1 MTIVPPTFVA
11 EYESSWSTTTTPKT
25 VTPTIEPGDCLVI
38 AGLCENISPDDPF
51 LNTPTDD
58 LGSPLTYTSRQTV
71 SIPFGVYGY
80 ARIWTAIVGSQSGSF
95 TLSMTQG
102 GGTKRW
108 GFNCLR
114 FRDVSAIGASNKANA
129 DVSSGGSTVSLT
141 TQQANSAVV
150 SFAINN
156 QVDISPPARTWRTVN
171 SITPSSGNGL
181 EKTYVNVSGFGA
193 VYGAYWNNAG
203 AAGANNYGL
212 SSPGDQIY
220 SIVALELKGI
230 DVPPGFGSG
239 FFDGV

>member
-1 MTIVPPTFVA
+1 MTIVPPVFVA

-25 VTPTIEPGDCLVI
+25 VAPTIEPGDVLVI
-38 AGLCENISPDDPF
+38 GGICENISADDPF

-58 LGSPLTYTSRQTV
+58 LGTSLTYTSQQTV
-71 SIPFGVYGY
+71 SIPFGIYGY
-80 ARIWTAIVGSQSGSF
+80 VRVWTAIVGAQSGSF

-114 FRDVSAIGASNKANA
+114 FRNVASIGASAKANA
-129 DVSSGGSTVSLT
+129 NVTTGGSIVSLT
-141 TQQANSAVV
+141 TQQLNSVV
-150 SFAINN
+150 VAFACDN
-156 QVDISPPARTWRTVN
+156 QVDISPPARVWRTVN
-171 SITPSSGNGL
+171 SITPTSANGL
-181 EKTYVNVSGFGA
+181 EKTFQNVSGFA
-193 VYGAYWNNAG
+193 SVFGAYWSNAG

-212 SSPGDQIY
+212 SSPADQQY
-220 SIVALELKGI
+220 SIVAVELKGI

>member
-1 MTIVPPTFVA
+1 MTIVPPVFVA

-80 ARIWTAIVGSQSGSF
+80 ARIWTAIVGAQSGSF

-171 SITPSSGNGL
+171 SITPTSGNGL